1 MKSRQS
7 IWLLLIYCIFNLQ
20 TFASTSSNPTT
31 VSKKV
36 FILLRTEQNAE
47 KLQKFK
53 SLVES
58 NLHYNNVSA
67 QIQTY
72 RVSEPLPQMKIFK
85 AAYQQNFDY
94 ILLIDHVANYNV
106 GLSNKKVNVGG
117 KYKIQS
123 YNLKSSSP
131 SWTNHGDANCNITVV
146 ESVQEFSNQIM
157 NTISPYTPIKPV
169 SYVNKSN
176 PNLYNKESSTEVINI
191 SENKLKEVKLLKT
204 QIKLQKAKTQ
214 RVSSEIEL
222 LILKAEKEL
231 ELELEKT
238 KILAM
243 EIQKIQ

>member
-20 TFASTSSNPTT
+20 TFASTSSNPTS

-58 NLHYNNVSA
+58 NLHYNNVNA

-85 AAYQQNFDY
+85 AAYQENFDY
-94 ILLIDHVANYNV
+94 ILLIDQVANFNV
-106 GLSNKKVNVGG
+106 GLSNKKVHVGG

-123 YNLKSSSP
+123 YNLKSTSP
-131 SWTNHGDANCNITVV
+131 SWTNHGDANCNISVI
-146 ESVQEFSNQIM
+146 ESVQKFSNQLM
-157 NTISPYTPIKPV
+157 NTISPNQSIETVYKQNYGN
-169 SYVNKSN
+169 SHNSR
-176 PNLYNKESSTEVINI
+176 SSIEEIRI
-191 SENKLKEVKLLKT
+191 SETKLKETKLLKT
-204 QIKLQKAKTQ
+204 QIKLQKAKTK
-214 RVSSEIEL
+214 RVLSEIEL
-222 LILKAEKEL
+222 LTLKTEKEL
-231 ELELEKT
+231 ELE
-238 KILAM
+238 
-243 EIQKIQ
+243 IQKSKNLALEIEKLQ